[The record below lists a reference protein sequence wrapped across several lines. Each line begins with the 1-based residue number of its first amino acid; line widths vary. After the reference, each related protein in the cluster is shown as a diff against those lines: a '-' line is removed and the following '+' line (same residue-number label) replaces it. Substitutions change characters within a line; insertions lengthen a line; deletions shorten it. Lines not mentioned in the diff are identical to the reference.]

1 MPRPGVSRD
10 GRSGTGRESTGPE
23 HRVWRGSVGGE
34 AGGAGGP
41 DSVRGVSG
49 AGWPD
54 RPGNEPEVRGRRE
67 CSHRLGEHLEEG

>member
-1 MPRPGVSRD
+1 M
-10 GRSGTGRESTGPE
+10 
-23 HRVWRGSVGGE
+23 GGE

-54 RPGNEPEVRGRRE
+54 CPGNEPEVRGRRE